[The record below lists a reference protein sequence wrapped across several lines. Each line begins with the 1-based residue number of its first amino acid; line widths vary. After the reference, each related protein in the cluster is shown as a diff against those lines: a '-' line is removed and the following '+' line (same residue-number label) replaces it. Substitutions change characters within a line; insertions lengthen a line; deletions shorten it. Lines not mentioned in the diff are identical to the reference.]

1 TFHQYWMKVNKEA
14 IQQYLDFRDKHN
26 VPVWMGESGENT
38 DEWIASYRT
47 LLEQHHIGWYFW
59 PYKKLDAT
67 SCVASINPP
76 EDWAAIVAFAN
87 GPRTTFEEI
96 RKNRPPKEKALKALS
111 DYLER
116 IKFANCRINTGYLKA
131 LGLKAASDPAS
142 QN

>member
-1 TFHQYWMKVNKEA
+1 
-14 IQQYLDFRDKHN
+14 
-26 VPVWMGESGENT
+26 MGESGENT

-76 EDWAAIVAFAN
+76 ADWAAIVAYAN

-96 RKNRPPKEKALKALS
+96 RKNRPPKEKTEKALS

-116 IKFANCRINTGYLKA
+116 IKFANCRINPGYLKA
-131 LGLKAASDPAS
+131 LGLKAPATTTS

>member
-1 TFHQYWMKVNKEA
+1 
-14 IQQYLDFRDKHN
+14 
-26 VPVWMGESGENT
+26 MGESGENT

-76 EDWAAIVAFAN
+76 ADWAAIVAFAN
-87 GPRTTFEEI
+87 GPRTTFEEV
-96 RKNRPPKEKALKALS
+96 RKNRPPKEKAQKALS

-131 LGLKAASDPAS
+131 LGLKSELSAADKHK
-142 QN
+142 